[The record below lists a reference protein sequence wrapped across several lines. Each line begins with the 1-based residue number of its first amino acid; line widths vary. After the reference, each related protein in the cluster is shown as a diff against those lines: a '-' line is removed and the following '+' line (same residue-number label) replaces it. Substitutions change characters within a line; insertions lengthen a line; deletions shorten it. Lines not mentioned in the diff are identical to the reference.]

1 AVIDVFKGQEKLQ
14 SNFTVLAPTDQSI
27 GYAADLGYANKLNL
41 LPKQLVENTQAI
53 QLRNG
58 LRISTPQDIDKN
70 DLHFSIEMETGTGK
84 TYVFTRSIFEMHKR
98 YGFKK
103 FIIVVPS
110 VSIREGINKS
120 LQLTDEHFQQ
130 VFENVPYK

>member
-1 AVIDVFKGQEKLQ
+1 QQEAIEAVIDVFKGQEKLQ

-27 GYAADLGYANKLNL
+27 GYDADLGYANKLSL
-41 LPKQLVENTQAI
+41 LEKQLVDNTQAI

-58 LRISTPQDIDKN
+58 LRLSKPQDVDKN
-70 DLHFSIEMETGTGK
+70 DLHYSIEMETGTGK
-84 TYVFTRSIFEMHKR
+84 TYVFTKSIFELNKR

-120 LQLTDEHFQQ
+120 LELTD
-130 VFENVPYK
+130 